1 VSTIPAI
8 LVQPLTFPP
17 TEETVRPAG
26 DVRKAL
32 DIPEGRERLAAID
45 IGSNSIHMVVA
56 ETTQSGGYRLL
67 GREREMVRL
76 GKTGLSEGALSETAM
91 RDGLEALAK
100 MTTIARLKGAER
112 VVAVATSAVR
122 ESANGA
128 DFLARVKALI
138 GLDVQL
144 LTGVEEGRLIYR
156 AVREVVDLGTGTAAI
171 VDIGGGS
178 TEWIVTRG
186 GEIEQVV
193 SLTLGSLRCSAALQ
207 GDPPSA
213 VSIDRLRRRIQKRLG
228 ETVPK
233 GPVDRLVATS
243 GTAAACA
250 DLIDH
255 FAGRPWKELS
265 GALREVRAKDLALLI
280 ERLRPLKR
288 RQIAD
293 LPPVGGP
300 RSDSLLAGAL
310 LLQELVAHAGV
321 DRFQVCD
328 RALREGLVLAA
339 LNQPIPASSEPR
351 DLRRRQV
358 LQLAERAETVYRH
371 NLQTARLALRLF
383 DVTASLHGLGTRERE
398 WLDYAALL
406 HDLGYSIHYRGHHKH
421 AYYLITNAVLDAFD
435 QREVEVI
442 AHVARYHRGA
452 TPKASH
458 PTFTA
463 LKPWQQRTIRKLA
476 ALLRVAD
483 SLDRTHASRVEE
495 IYCSIGGRGRKVT
508 LELLSRYAVD
518 LEIESARESARFFEK
533 VFNCAL
539 HLRQGLE
546 AATV

>member
-1 VSTIPAI
+1 MSTIPA
-8 LVQPLTFPP
+8 LVVQPLTYPA
-17 TEETVRPAG
+17 TEEPLRASLFT
-26 DVRKAL
+26 
-32 DIPEGRERLAAID
+32 RERLAAID

-56 ETTQSGGYRLL
+56 EVAANGGYRLL

-76 GKTGLSEGALSETAM
+76 GKTGLGEGALSEAAM
-91 RDGLEALAK
+91 QDGLEALAK

-122 ESANGA
+122 ESANGE
-128 DFLARVKALI
+128 DFLARVKALT

-156 AVREVVDLGTGTAAI
+156 AVREVMDLGTGTAGI

-178 TEWIVTRG
+178 TEWIATRA
-186 GEIEQVV
+186 GEMEEVV
-193 SLTLGSLRCSAALQ
+193 SLTLGSLRCSTDLK

-213 VSIDRLRRRIQKRLG
+213 ASLDRLRRRIQKRLV

-255 FAGRPWKELS
+255 FADRPGKELS
-265 GALREVRAKDLALLI
+265 GVLREVRAKDLAALI

-300 RSDSLLAGAL
+300 RSDSLLAGAV
-310 LLQELVAHAGV
+310 LLQELVAHAGA

-339 LNQPIPASSEPR
+339 LNQPIPVSAEPR

-383 DVTASLHGLGTRERE
+383 DVTASLHGLGNRERE

-406 HDLGYSIHYRGHHKH
+406 HDIGYSIHYRGHHKH

-442 AHVARYHRGA
+442 AHAARYHRGA
-452 TPKASH
+452 PPKASH
-458 PTFTA
+458 PTFAA

-518 LEIESARESARFFEK
+518 LELESARENGRFFEK
-533 VFNCAL
+533 VFNCSL
-539 HLRQGLE
+539 RLRQGLE
-546 AATV
+546 VAES

>member
-1 VSTIPAI
+1 MSPTPSLI
-8 LVQPLTFPP
+8 VQPLTFPQ
-17 TEETVRPAG
+17 TGDPA
-26 DVRKAL
+26 A
-32 DIPEGRERLAAID
+32 RERLAAID

-56 ETTQSGGYRLL
+56 ETTPGGGYNLL

-76 GKTGLSEGALSETAM
+76 GKTGLGEGALSETAM

-100 MTTIARLKGAER
+100 MTTLARLKGAER

-128 DFLARVKALI
+128 DFLARVKALT

-144 LTGVEEGRLIYR
+144 LTGIEEGRLIYR
-156 AVREVVDLGTGTAAI
+156 AVREVVDLGTGTAAAAAI

-178 TEWIVTRG
+178 TEWIATRA
-186 GEIEQVV
+186 GEIGEVA
-193 SLTLGSLRCSAALQ
+193 SLTLGSLRCSADLK
-207 GDPPSA
+207 GDPPTA
-213 VSIDRLRRRIQKRLG
+213 ASIGRLRRRIQKRLG

-233 GPVDRLVATS
+233 EPVERLVATS

-255 FAGRPWKELS
+255 FADRRPSKELS
-265 GALREVRAKDLALLI
+265 GVLREVRARDLGQLIDRLL
-280 ERLRPLKR
+280 PLKR

-300 RSDSLLAGAL
+300 RSESLLAGAL

-339 LNQPIPASSEPR
+339 LNQPIPVSAEPR

-358 LQLAERAETVYRH
+358 LQLAGRAESVYRH

-383 DVTASLHGLGTRERE
+383 DVTASLHGLGARERE

-406 HDLGYSIHYRGHHKH
+406 HDIGYSIHYRGHHKH
-421 AYYLITNAVLDAFD
+421 AYYLIINAVLDAFD
-435 QREVEVI
+435 QREVEII

-452 TPKASH
+452 VPKSSH
-458 PTFTA
+458 PGHPTLAA

-508 LELLSRYAVD
+508 LEVLSRYAVD
-518 LEIESARESARFFEK
+518 LELEAAREHGRFFEK
-533 VFNCAL
+533 VFDCTL
-539 HLRQGLE
+539 RLRQGLE
-546 AATV
+546 VAVG